1 MFRFFFSYRFSTNT
15 V

>member
-1 MFRFFFSYRFSTNT
+1 METLKIFR

>member
-1 MFRFFFSYRFSTNT
+1 MLVLLRFFFSA